1 VTNIRQWLE
10 SLGLG
15 QYANAFEEN
24 AIEPDLLGDLSDDDL
39 RTLGVEA
46 LGHRK
51 RILKALTEPGVA
63 GSTSAPVPRAVTAE
77 NPAPAREAERRQ
89 LTVMFCDLVGSTELS
104 QRLDPEELR
113 DVMGAFQDRC
123 AGAIARFGGFIARY
137 MGDGLLV
144 YFGFPQTHEDEP
156 ERAVRAGLDIV
167 ASVGA
172 LNLDSGSGS
181 GMDVRLSVRI
191 GIATGMVV
199 VGDIVGEGAAAES
212 AVVGETPNLAA
223 RLQGLA
229 EPDQVIVSATTRELV
244 AQRFEIEDLGRHS
257 LKGLAEPV
265 EAWRIV
271 GDRGVEPV
279 GQSRRGAQGVPLVG
293 RVEEL
298 GLLQRAWEASKAG
311 HGQVVLINGEPGI
324 GKSRL
329 LQGLREQLDDATYL
343 WVPIHCSPYHAQSA
357 LHPVIEQLK
366 RAFRWDAGDT
376 ADTRLEKLEQTLS
389 GSSFELQEVVPL
401 YATLLSLPLPAG
413 RYPPVR
419 LEPRQQ
425 RQMTLDAI
433 SGWLFE
439 EAERRPAVQVWEDL
453 HWADP
458 STLELLELYIEQA
471 PTAPMLSVVTFRPEF
486 TPPWPQR
493 SHMTPITL
501 NRFEGPEA
509 ESLISHLGGGK
520 SFPIEVVEHIVGKA
534 DGVPLYVEELTK
546 SIRESELITEQAD
559 RFVLTGALSDTQ
571 IPATLQDTL
580 MSRLDRLPAVRELAQ
595 LGAVL
600 GREFDYEMLRDL
612 AGVDEATLR
621 DGLRQLVAAELLYQR
636 GRPPRSRYIFKH
648 ALIQDAAYQ
657 SLLRR
662 TRQQH
667 HHRVATLLE
676 ERFPEIVHANPDLVA
691 HHFTEAG
698 DIERALDYWQMAG
711 DRALGQSANHE
722 AIGHLST
729 GLSLL
734 ERMPAD
740 HARHQREIN
749 LQVALGDA
757 NQTAK
762 GMGNADVGSAYRRAL
777 DLCRMLGD
785 TERLY
790 PVQFGLWRF
799 HAVQPEFD
807 AALALASDLL
817 HQAER
822 EEEVVPQV
830 FADYALGFT
839 HLLRGE
845 LSTASTHL
853 DRSLRNYEPSQRRSP
868 LFGSGQDPSEAC
880 GVYRAWLLWLQGF
893 PDQALDQCKK
903 SLAYAESLGHPV
915 TLAHAQTFAAIV
927 HQLCGET
934 AEVLHLAERNVTLT
948 TEHGM
953 GQWRGISRVLR
964 GWAMQRLGRREGAVA
979 EILGGIDGWR
989 ESGARALVPHL
1000 TFLLADALMQEG
1012 RRDEALAAT
1021 DEALHIVDE
1030 TGERVSE
1037 AELHRLRGSQL
1048 AERDEAASVAALRT
1062 ALDVAEAQGARG
1074 WELRA
1079 ATSLAQALKRQG
1091 MGERARELL
1100 VPRLNYFTQGLD
1112 TADLVEAR
1120 ATLDGIPFAAGGTQ
1134 AR

>member
-1 VTNIRQWLE
+1 MTDIRQWLE
-10 SLGLG
+10 SLGFG
-15 QYANAFEEN
+15 EYADAFEEN
-24 AIEPDLLGDLSDDDL
+24 AIEPDLLCDLTDDDL

-51 RILKALTEPGVA
+51 RILKAVGAPGV
-63 GSTSAPVPRAVTAE
+63 TRVTATSVP
-77 NPAPAREAERRQ
+77 PAAAGEQPEPEREAERRH

-104 QRLDPEELR
+104 QRLDPEDLR
-113 DVMGAFQDRC
+113 DVMRAFQDRC

-144 YFGFPQTHEDEP
+144 YFGFPQAHEDEP

-167 ASVGA
+167 DAVGA
-172 LNLDSGSGS
+172 LTRDSGP
-181 GMDVRLSVRI
+181 DLQLSVRI

-229 EPDQVIVSATTRELV
+229 EPNQVIVSAATQKLV
-244 AQRFEIEDLGRHS
+244 AHQFESKDLGRHS

-265 EAWRIV
+265 AVWRIV

-279 GQSRRGAQGVPLVG
+279 DRSRRGARGAPLVG
-293 RVEEL
+293 RTEEL

-311 HGQVVLINGEPGI
+311 HGQVVLINGDPGI

-329 LQGLREQLDDATYL
+329 LQGLREQLDDATCQ

-357 LHPVIEQLK
+357 LHPVIEQMK
-366 RAFRWDAGDT
+366 RAFRWNGEDT
-376 ADTRLEKLEQTLS
+376 AETRLEKLEQTMS
-389 GSSFELQEVVPL
+389 GASFGLQEVVPL

-419 LEPRQQ
+419 FEPQQ
-425 RQMTLDAI
+425 RRLMTLDAL
-433 SGWLFE
+433 SVWTFD
-439 EAERRPAVQVWEDL
+439 EAERRPVIQVWEDI

-458 STLELLELYIEQA
+458 STLELLGIYIEQA
-471 PTAPMLSVVTFRPEF
+471 PTAPMLNVVTFRPEF

-493 SHMTPITL
+493 SHITPITL
-501 NRFEGPEA
+501 NRFERPET
-509 ESLISHLGGGK
+509 ESLISHLSGGK
-520 SFPIEVVEHIVGKA
+520 LFPIEVVEHIVSKA

-546 SIRESELITEQAD
+546 SICESPLITEQAD

-600 GREFDYEMLRDL
+600 GREFDYEMLRNL
-612 AGVDEATLR
+612 AGVGEPSLR

-648 ALIQDAAYQ
+648 ALIRDAAYQ

-667 HHRVATLLE
+667 HHRVANLLE
-676 ERFPEIVHANPDLVA
+676 ERFPEIVHASPDLVA

-698 DIERALDYWQMAG
+698 DVERALDYWQMAG

-722 AIGHLST
+722 AIGHLSR

-734 ERMPAD
+734 VQIPED
-740 HARHQREIN
+740 HARHRREIN

-762 GMGNADVGSAYRRAL
+762 GFGNTDVGSAYRRAL

-790 PVQFGLWRF
+790 PVQMGLWRF
-799 HAVQPEFD
+799 HVIQPEFD
-807 AALALASDLL
+807 AALDLASDML
-817 HQAER
+817 HQAEK
-822 EEEVVPQV
+822 EQEIVPQV
-830 FADYALGFT
+830 FADYALGLT
-839 HLLRGE
+839 YLLKGE

-853 DRSLRNYEPSQRRSP
+853 DRSLANYEPSQRRSP
-868 LFGSGQDPSEAC
+868 LFISGQDPSEAC
-880 GVYRAWLLWLQGF
+880 GLYRAWLLWLQGF
-893 PDQALDQCKK
+893 PDQALDQCEK
-903 SLAYAESLGHPV
+903 SLTYAESLGHPI
-915 TLAHAQTFAAIV
+915 TLAHAQTLAAVV
-927 HQLCGET
+927 HQLRGEP
-934 AEVLHLAERNVTLT
+934 AQVLHLAERNVTLT

-964 GWAMQRLGRREGAVA
+964 GWAMQRLGRRDGAVA

-1000 TFLLADALMQEG
+1000 TVLLADALMQEG
-1012 RRDEALAAT
+1012 RNDEALAAT
-1021 DEALHIVDE
+1021 DESLNTVDE
-1030 TGERVSE
+1030 TGEHLSE

-1048 AERDEAASVAALRT
+1048 AERDEAASVAALHT
-1062 ALDVAEAQGARG
+1062 ALDVAQAQGARG

-1079 ATSLAQALKRQG
+1079 AISLARDLHRHDKNG
-1091 MGERARELL
+1091 RAREVLE
-1100 VPRLNYFTQGLD
+1100 PRLSRFTEGLD
-1112 TADLVEAR
+1112 TADLIEAR
-1120 ATLDGIPFAAGGTQ
+1120 ATLDAI
-1134 AR
+1134 